1 MKKVKEQLGNDV
13 CHNLLFIHAIL
24 GCDTTSRV
32 YGIGKAPALKK
43 YVNSLYFREQAKV
56 FNSPS
61 TVDDVVVAGENALVS
76 LYGGKPGEK
85 LNGMRYQR
93 YCEKLA
99 TNSSQIQP
107 QNLPPTSAA
116 ARYHSLRVYLQVKQW
131 KGEDEGMALE
141 DWGWNVTEGQVLPRM
156 TDLPAAPESL
166 LRMIRCSSSP
176 DCASARCTCGKHG
189 IECSPACGQYRGTA
203 CSNSPNQFEDDD
215 SQDE

>member
-13 CHNLLFIHAIL
+13 CHDLLFLHAIL
-24 GCDTTSRV
+24 GCDTTSCV
-32 YGIGKAPALKK
+32 HGIGKAAALKK
-43 YVNSLYFREQAKV
+43 YANSLHFREQAKV

-61 TVDDVVVAGENALVS
+61 TVEDIVAAGENALVS
-76 LYGGKPGEK
+76 LYGEKPGEK
-85 LNGMRYQR
+85 LDGMRYQR

-116 ARYHSLRVYLQVKQW
+116 ARQQS
-131 KGEDEGMALE
+131 LE
-141 DWGWNVTEGQVLPRM
+141 DYGWKVTEGQVLPRM

-166 LRMIRCSSSP
+166 LQMIRCNCSS
-176 DCASARCTCGKHG
+176 DCASARCTCRKHG
-189 IECSPACGQYRGTA
+189 LECSPACGQCRGTA
-203 CSNSPNQFEDDD
+203 CTNSPIQFDEDD